1 LNQEQKLLKGMESTV
16 NDIYLNIAARQLWIR
31 KTGFD
36 STAEQTNKM
45 AHEIMLKNTWMIPRI
60 GFETIFQLIQLS
72 VITEQYRICIA
83 LINHFLRNN
92 KENLETESLCSVH
105 LLELIIHTENGAFL
119 LVNSLARSFSQHKV
133 REKKILNTIAVFFR
147 EIAKN
152 ERIPD
157 RTKFEA
163 MNDQITAYKREI
175 PVFLRQSLFTNWVDS
190 KIQKKTL
197 WQMHQDTLEET

>member
-1 LNQEQKLLKGMESTV
+1 
-16 NDIYLNIAARQLWIR
+16 
-31 KTGFD
+31 
-36 STAEQTNKM
+36 
-45 AHEIMLKNTWMIPRI
+45 
-60 GFETIFQLIQLS
+60 
-72 VITEQYRICIA
+72 
-83 LINHFLRNN
+83 
-92 KENLETESLCSVH
+92 
-105 LLELIIHTENGAFL
+105 
-119 LVNSLARSFSQHKV
+119 SLARSFSQHKV

-163 MNDQITAYKREI
+163 MNDQITAYKKEI